1 MIPKRIKTGAQWNPF
16 DIKQRVS
23 KSNLEANENDFF
35 AKKKKIKMI
44 TIMTPTRTNVL
55 KNAEYRYLLPDAFL
69 M

>member
-1 MIPKRIKTGAQWNPF
+1 MKTGAQWNPF

-35 AKKKKIKMI
+35 AKKKIKMI
-44 TIMTPTRTNVL
+44 TIMTPTQTNVL